1 MPPWRPSVGETLNF
15 APGPNHEAWEER
27 LKASFEQTPRYLF
40 RVYDD
45 TSSGTTNAEYVS
57 SRLAD
62 LGSLDCRRNMLDQT
76 TKKAASILNQHL
88 NWRGWQHERDVDNL
102 VSWSSSLLFTLQ
114 YALYRHNKRRKGR
127 SAHNVHIIMID
138 TTKFPRETFIRD
150 LEVMHCLRNGNLQLK
165 QLYRLRTTGQRGR
178 IFSFGEYLSQG
189 CINVSRAS
197 GVTSLKKLI
206 DTGLFNESVCPYLGD
221 SVHWSRLAKRVLTLR
236 EEVDSLRVEQQ
247 AWASLEHTR
256 AFIAIA
262 EACFGSHG
270 ANRNLAPAFAV
281 MLLSLSRF
289 SGFEND
295 SVVAFLKLYPG
306 T

>member
-1 MPPWRPSVGETLNF
+1 MPPWRPGVGEILNF
-15 APGPNHEAWEER
+15 APGPNHEAWGER
-27 LKASFEQTPRYLF
+27 LKPSFDQTPRYLF
-40 RVYDD
+40 RVYDEA
-45 TSSGTTNAEYVS
+45 SSGTTNADYVS

-62 LGSLDCRRNMLDQT
+62 LGSLDCRHNMLDQT
-76 TKKAASILNQHL
+76 TKEAAIILNRHL
-88 NWRGWQHERDVDNL
+88 NWNKSQQDGDNL

-114 YALYRHNKRRKGR
+114 YALYRHRKRSKGR
-127 SAHNVHIIMID
+127 SARNVHIIIID
-138 TTKFPRETFIRD
+138 TALFPKGTFIRD
-150 LEVMHCLRNGNLQLK
+150 LEVMYCLRNKNFQLR
-165 QLYRLRTTGQRGR
+165 QLYLLRTGQWGR
-178 IFSFGEYLSQG
+178 TFSFGEYLSQG

-221 SVHWSRLAKRVLTLR
+221 SVHWSRLAKRVLSLR
-236 EEVDSLRVEQQ
+236 EEVDSLRVEHQ
-247 AWASLEHTR
+247 AWSSLEHART
-256 AFIAIA
+256 FIAIA

-289 SGFEND
+289 SGFEDD
-295 SVVAFLKLYPG
+295 SVDAFLKLYPG